1 MFEIKKLARSDFDFA
16 VDLANTMNWKMAKAD
31 FEFALM
37 VEPDGCFLIKEGS
50 TRLGIA
56 TCVSYG
62 KVGWFG
68 NLIIDE
74 SNRRKGAG
82 TALVAHAVNYLL
94 GRGVETVGLYAYD
107 ALAGFYGKLGFKAD
121 CIFCLLHT
129 EKLPKIQAMP
139 LPAVGKKD
147 FLRVAEFD
155 ARCFG
160 GTRKRLLCSIIEDK
174 NNLSAVLYDNN
185 LIVGYV
191 AATVTDAD
199 AWIGPLVCQKGKID
213 AAVSLVKSVLASL
226 HEKSVYVVIS
236 EDDKE
241 LFKFFSGLGFIEEF
255 YVSRMFLGKS
265 TAQDC
270 VYIAES
276 LERG

>member
-16 VDLANTMNWKMAKAD
+16 VDLANTMNWQMAKAD
-31 FEFALM
+31 FEFALTL
-37 VEPDGCFLIKEGS
+37 EPDGCFLIKEGS

-68 NLIIDE
+68 NLIVDD

-82 TALVAHAVNYLL
+82 TALVAYAVNYLL
-94 GRGVETVGLYAYD
+94 GRGVETIGLYAYR
-107 ALAGFYGKLGFKAD
+107 ALAGFYAKLGFKED
-121 CIFCLLHT
+121 CIFSLLHT
-129 EKLPKIQAMP
+129 AKLPKIQAMP
-139 LPAVGKKD
+139 LPAVRKKD
-147 FLRVAEFD
+147 FLQVTEFD

-160 GTRKRLLCSIIEDK
+160 GTRKRLLCSIIKDK
-174 NNLSAVLYDNN
+174 NNLSAVLYENK

-191 AATVTDAD
+191 AATVTDAG
-199 AWIGPLVCQKGKID
+199 AWIGPLVCQTDKID
-213 AAVSLVKSVLASL
+213 AAVSIVKSVLASL
-226 HEKSVYVVIS
+226 HGKSVYVVVS
-236 EDDKE
+236 ENDKE
-241 LFKFFSGLGFIEEF
+241 LFEFFSRLGFTEEF
-255 YVSRMFLGKS
+255 SVSRMFLGKA